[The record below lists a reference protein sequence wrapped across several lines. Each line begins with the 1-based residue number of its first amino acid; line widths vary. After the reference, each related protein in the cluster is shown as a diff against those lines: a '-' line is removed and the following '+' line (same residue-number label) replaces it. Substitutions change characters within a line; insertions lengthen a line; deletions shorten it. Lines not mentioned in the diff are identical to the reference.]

1 MMAGGL
7 GSALRKPLCLPACR
21 RFKMPI
27 YDFMCKK
34 CNKPFTLMLSLSEY
48 EKGKF
53 RCPKCKST
61 KVQQQIS
68 SFQTITSKK
77 S

>member
-1 MMAGGL
+1 
-7 GSALRKPLCLPACR
+7 
-21 RFKMPI
+21 MPT

-34 CNKPFTLMLSLSEY
+34 CNKPFTLVMTVAEHD
-48 EKGKF
+48 KKKV

-61 KVQQQIS
+61 SVRQQIS